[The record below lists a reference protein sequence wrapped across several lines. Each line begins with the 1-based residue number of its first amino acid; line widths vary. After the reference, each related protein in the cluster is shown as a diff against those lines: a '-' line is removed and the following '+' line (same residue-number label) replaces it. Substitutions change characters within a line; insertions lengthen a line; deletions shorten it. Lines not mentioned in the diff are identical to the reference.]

1 MKSSCFIFDLELHST
16 HTKFILLNTKTKNT
30 TLAGRVQPDE
40 GEKMRKEKKLAII
53 AIVLAMANLAI
64 YDAILTEQN
73 SARQTPGC
81 IEVRI
86 TTEAYICR

>member
-1 MKSSCFIFDLELHST
+1 
-16 HTKFILLNTKTKNT
+16 
-30 TLAGRVQPDE
+30 
-40 GEKMRKEKKLAII
+40 MRKEKKLAII
-53 AIVLAMANLAI
+53 AIALAMANLAI